1 MCRSPSRL
9 LAGVLAGL
17 LWANLAHALPGD
29 KEQPIRIEA
38 DSALRDENKGITQYE
53 GNVKLDQ
60 GSLHIEAD
68 QLVIHH
74 QADDARKIEAYGRPA
89 TMRQRPDVDKG
100 VIIARGLTIEY
111 FREEERVLLTDE
123 ASVEQDGSIA
133 RGDVIDYD
141 IPNKLIQVGPKQ
153 GDNASRVQVIIPAQT
168 IQQAQDNQEQ
178 DKRAKAP
185 APDPNQVAADPNAP
199 PPAAGAQAEADNG
212 ATEGQ

>member
-29 KEQPIRIEA
+29 KELPIRIEA

-68 QLVIHH
+68 RLIIQH

-89 TMRQRPDVDKG
+89 IMRQQPDVDKG
-100 VIIARGLTIEY
+100 VITARGLTIEY

-153 GDNASRVQVIIPAQT
+153 GDNGSRVHVIIPAQT
-168 IQQAQDNQEQ
+168 AQQVQDNQKQDKQAQD
-178 DKRAKAP
+178 A
-185 APDPNQVAADPNAP
+185 APDPNQVADPNAP
-199 PPAAGAQAEADNG
+199 LPAAQAQAEAADG